1 MLRKSVYPIEC
12 IDNWGKFHETTLSK
26 KEELYSNLNI
36 EDITDVD
43 FMHGKRV
50 LKYFEITKFCEYHNL
65 YLKSD
70 TLRSLM
76 FLNTLEKCLYKFIN

>member
-26 KEELYSNLNI
+26 TEELYRNLNI

>member
-12 IDNWGKFHETTLSK
+12 IGNWGKFHETTLSK
-26 KEELYSNLNI
+26 TEELYRNLNI

>member
-26 KEELYSNLNI
+26 TEELYRNLNI

-65 YLKSD
+65 YLK
-70 TLRSLM
+70 RIH
-76 FLNTLEKCLYKFIN
+76 YVR